1 MGTARGGRQ
10 PAMMDVA
17 RLAGVSH
24 QTVSRV
30 VNDTGHVAE
39 ETRSRVLAA
48 IEQLGYRRNSVARA
62 LVTRRSSII
71 GVITTTSAH
80 YGSASLLVSLEAAA
94 REAGFFTGV
103 TALSDYSAASLAG
116 AIDRFLGLAAEAV
129 VVAAPVAG
137 LAEAMGAMGAPV
149 PVVAVSA
156 VQCASPRLRS
166 VRADQVGGARS
177 AVRYLVERGHRD
189 IVHIAGP
196 GDWYEARA
204 REAGWRAEMEERH
217 LVPREPLGS
226 SWECAGGYEAGRRL
240 AAQGLPDAVF
250 AANDAIALGLLR
262 ALDEAGARVPDD
274 VSVVGFDDEPAAAF
288 YGPGLTT
295 VRQDFAELGRCAV
308 RAVCD
313 AITGEGAPG
322 AVVVPTR
329 LVERRSVADRR
340 GQGTAGQRGSAGG
353 VDKRAPWR

>member
-1 MGTARGGRQ
+1 MGTARSGRQ

-71 GVITTTSAH
+71 GIITTTSAH
-80 YGSASLLVSLEAAA
+80 YGPASLLVSLEAAA

-103 TALSDYSAASLAG
+103 TTLSDYSAASLAG
-116 AIDRFLGLAAEAV
+116 AIDHFLGLAAEAV

-137 LAEAMGAMGAPV
+137 LAEAMGAMGSPV

-177 AVRYLVERGHRD
+177 AVRYLAERGHRD
-189 IVHIAGP
+189 IVHISGP
-196 GDWYEARA
+196 GDWYEAKA
-204 REAGWRAEMEERH
+204 R
-217 LVPREPLGS
+217 
-226 SWECAGGYEAGRRL
+226 
-240 AAQGLPDAVF
+240 
-250 AANDAIALGLLR
+250 
-262 ALDEAGARVPDD
+262 
-274 VSVVGFDDEPAAAF
+274 
-288 YGPGLTT
+288 
-295 VRQDFAELGRCAV
+295 
-308 RAVCD
+308 
-313 AITGEGAPG
+313 
-322 AVVVPTR
+322 
-329 LVERRSVADRR
+329 
-340 GQGTAGQRGSAGG
+340 
-353 VDKRAPWR
+353 